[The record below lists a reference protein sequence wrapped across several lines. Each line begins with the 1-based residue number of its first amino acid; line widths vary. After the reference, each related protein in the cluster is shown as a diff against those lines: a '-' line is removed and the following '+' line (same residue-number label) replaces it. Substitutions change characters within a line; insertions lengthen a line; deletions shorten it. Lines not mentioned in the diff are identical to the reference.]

1 LEIIMSYF
9 GYHLMLD
16 CNGCDIEAMKSYDV
30 CYGFIKELVPAI
42 DMIAAGEPIIEYL
55 LPDDPKAGY
64 SIMQLI
70 TTSSITAHLMELDGT
85 AYFDVFSCKEYDI
98 ETAKQIVVKYF
109 NPKNMRVNY
118 ITRDAR

>member
-1 LEIIMSYF
+1 MSIYF
-9 GYHLMLD
+9 GYHTMLD
-16 CNGCDIEAMKSYDV
+16 CNGCDIAAMKDKTV
-30 CYGFIKELVPAI
+30 CYNFIKELVPAI

-55 LPDDPKAGY
+55 LPGEDKAGY

-70 TTSSITAHLMELDGT
+70 TTSSITAHLMEVDGT

-98 ETAKQIVVKYF
+98 EVAKQIVTKYF